1 MKKFRRQESVTL
13 SATYRSAGTLTAPD
27 TYTIEVRD
35 PSGQIVVDSQ
45 TMTEDDTGKYS
56 YEYTSSATAMEGVY
70 VAEAVLITGTNKQRP
85 YCEFEI
91 LEEIP

>member
-1 MKKFRRQESVTL
+1 MEQFRRQESVTL
-13 SATYRSAGTLTAPD
+13 SATYRSAGVLTAPT

-45 TMTEDDTGKYS
+45 TMTEDSTGKYS
-56 YEYTSSATAMEGVY
+56 YEYTSTSTAMEGTY
-70 VAEAVLITGTNKQRP
+70 VAEAVLTTGTNKQRP